1 MELDDQVVPA
11 IEESD
16 EKPRPPKTFIPG
28 LHSLGKDEI
37 LEADESVYVM
47 RHTMNTDWPCLSFDV
62 LRDDDGDQRQR
73 FPTSAY
79 IVAGTQADAATKNQL
94 SVFKMTQLHKTQKD
108 GGAFNLFFCPLHF
121 LFIPQDSHCQRATT
135 MNRMTMTTTVI
146 TWMRTRSSN
155 IAPSHTLAA

>member
-1 MELDDQVVPA
+1 MEVDDQVVPA

-16 EKPRPPKTFIPG
+16 EKPRPPNAFIPG
-28 LHSLGKDEI
+28 LHTLGKDEI

-47 RHTMNTDWPCLSFDV
+47 RHTMNADWPCLSFDV

-73 FPTSAY
+73 FPASAY

-108 GGAFNLFFCPLHF
+108 GGTFIFFFSSLFWLS
-121 LFIPQDSHCQRATT
+121 PQDSHCQRATT
-135 MNRMTMTTTVI
+135 LTLTTMMVI